1 MRLLERALCVVLLAA
16 GSMANA
22 DPVDLKPFRAT
33 YTAEWKGMTA
43 ANSTVELRRL
53 SADTLTYS
61 SVNTARGLFR
71 MAFPDALTQI
81 STFKIVDGRVVP
93 LTFRGSDEKERPINL
108 TFDWTTKRVTGVAK
122 ERAVDLPLPDGAQ
135 DAMSLQIA
143 SLRNLAS
150 GNLQGTVWMIDSTKL
165 KEYELHLEGNA
176 RIETELG
183 NLDTLIYS
191 SKRPDSDSLTRTW
204 VAPALGYLPVRAERL
219 RGKKVE
225 VTLLIQSVDRQDQEK
240 PR

>member
-1 MRLLERALCVVLLAA
+1 MRLPEYALALMLLAA
-16 GSMANA
+16 GGAACA

-33 YTAEWKGMTA
+33 YNAEWKGMTA
-43 ANSTVELRRL
+43 ASSTVELK
-53 SADTLTYS
+53 SVGPDTYSYS

-81 STFKIVDGRVVP
+81 STFRVTDGRVVP
-93 LTFRGSDEKERPINL
+93 MTFRGIDEKDRPIEL
-108 TFDWTTKRVTGVAK
+108 TFDWQKKRVTGVAK
-122 ERAVDLPLPDGAQ
+122 ERNVDLELPEGAQ

-150 GNLQGTVWMIDSTKL
+150 GKLQGTVWMIDATKL

-183 NLDTLIYS
+183 ELDTVVYV
-191 SKRPDSDSLTRTW
+191 SKRANSDRLTRTW
-204 VAPALGYLPVRAERL
+204 VAPALGYLPVRAESV
-219 RGKKVE
+219 RGKKTE
-225 VTLLIQSVDRQDQEK
+225 VTLLIQSVDRG
-240 PR
+240 